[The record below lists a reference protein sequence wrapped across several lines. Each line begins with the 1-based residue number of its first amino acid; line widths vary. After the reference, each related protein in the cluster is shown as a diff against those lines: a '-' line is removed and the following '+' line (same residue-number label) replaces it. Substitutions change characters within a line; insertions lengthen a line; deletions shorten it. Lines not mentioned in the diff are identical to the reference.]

1 MIHQPTTIES
11 AAECIGQSS
20 KLQIVGAQTKPALTQ
35 ELSGADRLSTLGLT
49 GVTDY
54 QPREFLITALAGT
67 TLQQLLEVLA
77 GENQYLPFE
86 PPRVEDGATLGGTV
100 AAALSGAGRL
110 KYGGLRDFLMGV
122 RLVDGLGKV
131 VTGGGRVVKNSAG
144 YDLPKLIAGCCG
156 RLALIVEVTLKVFP
170 RPEHRLSLQRTFES
184 VERAMEMCGR
194 ISRASLDL
202 EALEITPPGCMMV
215 RIAGPGAA
223 TVRNRERL
231 EEITG
236 GPWSDMEEASWES
249 FSRWSHVHPGE
260 RLTRVPVAPSQILDL
275 EAALVELCVTRRY
288 GAAGNV
294 AWIQWPAD
302 KPIRILDETLDQ
314 LHLPGTMLT
323 GTTARC
329 RIGRRPD
336 AEVAARVE
344 QAFDPLRRF
353 VSP

>member
-1 MIHQPTTIES
+1 MIHQPTTIEA
-11 AAECIGQSS
+11 AAECVRQSS

-35 ELSGADRLSTLGLT
+35 TLAGVERLSTLGLS

-67 TLQQLLEVLA
+67 PLEQIHDVLA
-77 GENQYLPFE
+77 SENQYLPFE
-86 PPRVEDGATLGGTV
+86 PPRSKDGATLGGTV

-122 RLVDGLGKV
+122 RLVDGLGNV

-170 RPEHRLSLQRTFES
+170 RPEHRLSLQRSFAS
-184 VERAMEMCGR
+184 VREAMETCGK

-202 EALEITPPGCMMV
+202 EALEISSTGSLML
-215 RIAGPGAA
+215 RIAGPEIANH
-223 TVRNRERL
+223 RNRERL
-231 EEITG
+231 EEVTEG
-236 GPWSDMEEASWES
+236 RWSELEDAVWDTL
-249 FSRWSHVHPGE
+249 SRWEYVQPGE
-260 RLTRVPVAPSQILDL
+260 RLTRVPLAPSQVTEL
-275 EAALVELCVTRRY
+275 EAALVELCVPRRY

-314 LHLPGTMLT
+314 LHLSGTMLT

-336 AEVAARVE
+336 PEFATRVE
-344 QAFDPLRRF
+344 HAFDPLRRF
-353 VSP
+353 MGP